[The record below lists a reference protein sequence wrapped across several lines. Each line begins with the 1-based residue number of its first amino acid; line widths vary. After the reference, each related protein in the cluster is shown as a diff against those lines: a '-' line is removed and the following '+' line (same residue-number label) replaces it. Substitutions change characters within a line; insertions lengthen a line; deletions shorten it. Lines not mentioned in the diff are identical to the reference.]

1 MVLSNIPSEAATP
14 AQAPLPVANSSLNEE
29 FPIPSCSSWFRYEEI
44 NEIERRALPEFFPVE
59 VSKFKSPEIYREYRD
74 FMIKT
79 FRMRPKEYFSVTT
92 CRRYLTGDVTSI
104 MRIHAFLEQW
114 GLINYQVNFLILFLK
129 YFSYFFR
136 LLKDQIQEFQQLKL
150 RLQLMPFSL

>member
-1 MVLSNIPSEAATP
+1 MFRPRFKRVVMVLSNIPPEAATG
-14 AQAPLPVANSSLNEE
+14 AQATPPVTTNEE
-29 FPIPSCSSWFRYEEI
+29 IPIPSCSSWFRFEEI

-79 FRMRPKEYFSVTT
+79 FRMRPKEYLSVTT
-92 CRRYLTGDVTSI
+92 CRRYLTGDVISI

-114 GLINYQVNFLILFLK
+114 GLINYQVIPPLTLPLNLNFL
-129 YFSYFFR
+129 YF
-136 LLKDQIQEFQQLKL
+136 
-150 RLQLMPFSL
+150 

>member
-1 MVLSNIPSEAATP
+1 MFRPRFKRVVMVLSNIPPEAATG
-14 AQAPLPVANSSLNEE
+14 AQATPPVATNEE
-29 FPIPSCSSWFRYEEI
+29 IPIPSCSSWFRFEEI

-79 FRMRPKEYFSVTT
+79 FRMRPKEYLSVTT

-114 GLINYQVNFLILFLK
+114 GLINYQVIPPK
-129 YFSYFFR
+129 ITS
-136 LLKDQIQEFQQLKL
+136 K
-150 RLQLMPFSL
+150 S

>member
-1 MVLSNIPSEAATP
+1 MCLDPGSKVIGKIMVLSNIPSEAATG
-14 AQAPLPVANSSLNEE
+14 AQTPLTAASSSSSEE
-29 FPIPSCSSWFRYEEI
+29 FPVPSCSSWFNFEEI

-59 VSKFKSPEIYREYRD
+59 VSKFKSPEVYREYRD

-79 FRMRPKEYFSVTT
+79 FRMRPKEYFSVTM

-114 GLINYQVNFLILFLK
+114 GLINYQVNFLW
-129 YFSYFFR
+129 
-136 LLKDQIQEFQQLKL
+136 
-150 RLQLMPFSL
+150 

>member
-1 MVLSNIPSEAATP
+1 MCLDPGSKVIGKVIMALSNIPPEASTGAHL
-14 AQAPLPVANSSLNEE
+14 PLPVVTNSSNEE
-29 FPIPSCSSWFRYEEI
+29 FPIPSCSSWFRFEEI

-79 FRMRPKEYFSVTT
+79 FRMRPKEYLSVTT

-114 GLINYQVNFLILFLK
+114 GLINYQV
-129 YFSYFFR
+129 S
-136 LLKDQIQEFQQLKL
+136 LKDLFNLIACF
-150 RLQLMPFSL
+150 